1 MMCFLC
7 CALMEKKMLGGLMGG
22 GLGWVWAAEGG
33 LAGFD
38 QAQDSFV

>member
-1 MMCFLC
+1 MFSLLC
-7 CALMEKKMLGGLMGG
+7 ADGKKNAGGLDGG